1 MKFDIPLT
9 KGKLIKRYKRFLA
22 DVQLADGSIIIAH
35 CANSGSMLGL
45 KDEGSTVWLS
55 PNQNP
60 KAKLDWR
67 WELASQDDIPV
78 GINTSRPNAIVEQ
91 AILDGKITELQGYKY
106 SKREVKYGKNSRIDI
121 LLSDDEKPDCY
132 VEVKS
137 VTLKRNLPHSANAA
151 EFPDSVTSRGAK
163 HLVELSDM
171 VREGHRAIMVYLVQR
186 PDCKEFRLAGD
197 IDPAYLHA
205 FKSAHKI
212 GVEAICYDCSVD
224 ETSIE
229 IRSSLPIIIAN

>member
-1 MKFDIPLT
+1 MKFDIELT

-22 DVQLADGSIIIAH
+22 DVELEDGTTVVAH

-67 WELASQDDIPV
+67 WELASQNNIPV
-78 GINTSRPNAIVEQ
+78 GINTSRPNAIVEE
-91 AILDGKITELQGYKY
+91 AIKGGKINELTGYSN

-121 LLSDDEKPDCY
+121 LLTDTNKPDCY

-137 VTLKRNLPHSANAA
+137 VTLKRDTPQTA

-163 HLVELSDM
+163 HLEELSDM
-171 VREGHRAIMVYLVQR
+171 VELGHRAVMVYLVQR
-186 PDCKEFRLAGD
+186 SDCDKFSIAGD
-197 IDPAYLHA
+197 IDPAYLAA
-205 FKSAHKI
+205 FKKALAS
-212 GVEAICYDCSVD
+212 GVEAICYDCDVTQSA
-224 ETSIE
+224 IE
-229 IRSSLPIIIAN
+229 IRNAIPFDI